1 MAPEEGNR
9 RQSGRWRRPRSV
21 APDGKGEIVKVA
33 LYARVSTTDQNTENQ
48 LLELRR
54 YVAARGWTGVEYVDH
69 GVSGAKDRRP
79 ALDQLVADVRRHRVQ
94 GVVCWRLDR
103 LGRNLRHLVMLLD
116 DWQSRGVSFCTLAE
130 GIDTSTPAGRL
141 VAGVLGSIAEF
152 ERARIQERIRAG
164 LSRAKAQ
171 GTRLG
176 RRPSAAVRRLDTC
189 VGLSHAAAA
198 TRLGVSVA
206 SIKRWRRLAA

>member
-1 MAPEEGNR
+1 MASEEWNR
-9 RQSGRWRRPRSV
+9 RETEWRRKPRSI
-21 APDGKGEIVKVA
+21 ATDGKGEQLIVG
-33 LYARVSTTDQNTENQ
+33 LYATVSTTDQNTENQ

-54 YVAARGWTGVEYVDH
+54 YVAARGWTGIEYVDH

-79 ALDQLVADVRRHRVQ
+79 ALDQLVA
-94 GVVCWRLDR
+94 
-103 LGRNLRHLVMLLD
+103 
-116 DWQSRGVSFCTLAE
+116 
-130 GIDTSTPAGRL
+130 
-141 VAGVLGSIAEF
+141 GVLASIAEF

-189 VGLSHAAAA
+189 AGLSHAAAA
-198 TRLGVSVA
+198 KRLGVSVA